1 MRALREWLMV
11 RGPVAP
17 LHPPK
22 RLKSAAYVRVS
33 TALQDFELQRAE
45 IERAAAARGD
55 AELTWYAETRSGR
68 SWVRPE
74 LEKLASAAARG
85 HHERVYVFR
94 LDRLTRR
101 GPADTLATVQRLRS
115 AGCQLISVTE
125 GFDFAGPVG
134 ELLVAMLGFLAAGE
148 AEAQSERQR
157 AARAALEAK
166 GGKWGRPSKITLE
179 QIARIGELVGEGR
192 SVRSIAMAVKLKRS
206 TVQDLIA
213 RHFRVGAALAGH
225 GLQPAEL

>member
-1 MRALREWLMV
+1 MV

-22 RLKSAAYVRVS
+22 EPKNAAYVRVS
-33 TALQDFELQRAE
+33 TPEQDYELQRAA

-55 AELTWYAETRSGR
+55 TDLAWYSETRSGR

-85 HHERVYVFR
+85 QHARIYVFR

-101 GPADTLATVQRLRS
+101 GPADTLATVERLRS
-115 AGCQLISVTE
+115 AGCQLVSVSE
-125 GFDFAGPVG
+125 GFDFAGAVG
-134 ELLVAMLGFLAAGE
+134 ELLVAMLGFAAAGE
-148 AEAQSERQR
+148 LEAQLDRQR
-157 AARAALEAK
+157 AARAALEAR
-166 GGKWGRPSKITLE
+166 GGKWGRPSKVTPE
-179 QIARIGELVGEGR
+179 QIARIAALASEGR

-206 TVQDLIA
+206 TVQDAIA
-213 RHFRVGAALAGH
+213 RVLRAT
-225 GLQPAEL
+225 ER